1 VVHNPGAITR
11 FQFVQTGAATYTL
24 SLVADAEFLDDELAL
39 LTAALRR
46 DLTLVLGETAQLA
59 ISRVAD
65 IPPSASGKFLYVRN
79 LHRAR

>member
-1 VVHNPGAITR
+1 MDAA
-11 FQFVQTGAATYTL
+11 FGAADFEKL
-24 SLVADAEFLDDELAL
+24 S
-39 LTAALRR
+39 AAIRR
-46 DLTLVLGETAQLA
+46 DLNAVLGTGGQLA

>member
-1 VVHNPGAITR
+1 MQA
-11 FQFVQTGAATYTL
+11 GAAGYAL
-24 SLVADAEFLDDELAL
+24 ALQMDAAFGAAEFEKLSVAI
-39 LTAALRR
+39 RR
-46 DLTLVLGETAQLA
+46 DLEAVLGTTAQLA